1 MNREL
6 VATALNEAYSLICGE
21 YDSVCDDGLRDEY
34 DRVINLLEKAIGEC
48 EGK

>member
-6 VATALNEAYSLICGE
+6 VATALIEAYSLSCGE
-21 YDSVCDDGLRDEY
+21 DDAVGYDDMIDEY